1 MDSFHLAAAHLL
13 NADEFLTIENPR
25 KSIYRSKLVKVVY
38 LYG

>member
-25 KSIYRSKLVKVVY
+25 KSIHRSKLVKVVY